1 MIINIPLQVD
11 EKKMEEVIAKDYEQK
26 VINEITDYIKSAL
39 ANRSGRYHG
48 DRVKDGMDNLI
59 TYRIDTFLKEHTDE
73 IIETAGNAL
82 ADRLVRTK
90 RGKAL
95 IDEISEV
102 KQ

>member
-26 VINEITDYIKSAL
+26 VIAEITNYIKSAL
-39 ANRSGRYHG
+39 VAHSGRYYG
-48 DRVKDGMDNLI
+48 DRVKDGMDSII
-59 TYRIDTFLKEHTDE
+59 TDRVDIFLEEHRDE
-73 IIETAGNAL
+73 IINVAGEAL
-82 ADRLVRTK
+82 ANRLARSK

-95 IDEISEV
+95 IDETSEV